1 MQTFESEYKNIKY
14 NEKIPGRKN
23 NFGVFVSCNDIDT
36 DVIDNNSMFSIN
48 EHSPQS
54 VAVSILN
61 LAGFSVSAS
70 AISNDPAFW
79 FYEVLISMFEE
90 TPASKKKLS
99 IKPLTLKSIE
109 LGTNGGQR
117 SKGLIKNLSSLLKL
131 FPSKENKSQ
140 EEINIAALNELFIKK
155 RNCLPKRE
163 DLVFITKKN

>member
-1 MQTFESEYKNIKY
+1 
-14 NEKIPGRKN
+14 
-23 NFGVFVSCNDIDT
+23 
-36 DVIDNNSMFSIN
+36 MFSIN

-90 TPASKKKLS
+90 TPASKKKLN

-117 SKGLIKNLSSLLKL
+117 SKDLIKNSSSLLKL
-131 FPSKENKSQ
+131 IPSKENKSP
-140 EEINIAALNELFIKK
+140 EEINIEALNELFIKK
-155 RNCLPKRE
+155 HNCLPKRE
-163 DLVFITKKN
+163 DLVFITKKIKEFDPFCPKIPHDKHRKSVFIEWFGKNYKLYEVFINSLMK

>member
-1 MQTFESEYKNIKY
+1 
-14 NEKIPGRKN
+14 
-23 NFGVFVSCNDIDT
+23 
-36 DVIDNNSMFSIN
+36 MFSIN

-61 LAGFSVSAS
+61 LAGFSVSAN

-117 SKGLIKNLSSLLKL
+117 SKDLIKNSSPLLKL

-163 DLVFITKKN
+163 DLVFITKKKLTNLIRSVQRSHMINIENPFSSNCLARIASCTTFLSTH